1 MKPKAP
7 ARQGLKPPPSGGGA
21 VTTVPTIEEMKAQIV
36 RGAEIE
42 RRASTGWFALL
53 YKTCAEA
60 SKARGFSLYDAYDA
74 PDWKVTIEA
83 TFPNGCGQ
91 LFHKTADGG
100 ITGLPGFVEASA
112 DDIRF
117 MEFARAFV
125 PIAIRF
131 IEAHLP
137 FIEAHLPEIEK
148 LDAARKSE
156 EQRREAER
164 RDEAEWRDKRAFGAD
179 LNDPG
184 NRLSLFSWDQ
194 RMRAG
199 LLLHAWREAEYRRL
213 TNKARLMRAGC
224 FDERER
230 VSDESWRRRNEEL
243 FRDAEQGAALAQ
255 EAKEALDHA

>member
-1 MKPKAP
+1 
-7 ARQGLKPPPSGGGA
+7 

-164 RDEAEWRDKRAFGAD
+164 RAHPRRAAAPAPAPPRSRVAGQARFRRGSER
-179 LNDPG
+179 P
-184 NRLSLFSWDQ
+184 RQSLVT
-194 RMRAG
+194 
-199 LLLHAWREAEYRRL
+199 LLLGPEDASGASASRV
-213 TNKARLMRAGC
+213 
-224 FDERER
+224 ER
-230 VSDESWRRRNEEL
+230 SGISP
-243 FRDAEQGAALAQ
+243 AHQ
-255 EAKEALDHA
+255 

>member
-1 MKPKAP
+1 M
-7 ARQGLKPPPSGGGA
+7 
-21 VTTVPTIEEMKAQIV
+21 TVPTIEEMKAQIG

-42 RRASTGWFALL
+42 RRASDGWFAII

-60 SKARGFSLYDAYDA
+60 SKARGFRLYEDFDA
-74 PDWKVTIEA
+74 PDWKATTEA
-83 TFPNGCGQ
+83 VFPNGCGA
-91 LFHKTADGG
+91 LFHRTADGG
-100 ITGLPGFVEASA
+100 ITGLPGVVEASA

-125 PIAIRF
+125 PLAIR
-131 IEAHLP
+131 

-148 LDAARKSE
+148 RDAA
-156 EQRREAER
+156 R

-194 RMRAG
+194 STRAG

-230 VSDESWRRRNEEL
+230 VSDESWRKRNEDI

-255 EAKEALDHA
+255 EAQEPLAHG

>member
-1 MKPKAP
+1 M
-7 ARQGLKPPPSGGGA
+7 
-21 VTTVPTIEEMKAQIV
+21 TTTPTTNEMKAQIE

-74 PDWKVTIEA
+74 PDWKATIES

-137 FIEAHLPEIEK
+137 EIEQLEAHG
-148 LDAARKSE
+148 
-156 EQRREAER
+156 
-164 RDEAEWRDKRAFGAD
+164 KRAFGAD
-179 LNDPG
+179 LTDPG

-194 RMRAG
+194 GTRAS
-199 LLLHAWREAEYRRL
+199 LLIHAFRTAEIRRL
-213 TNKARLMRAGC
+213 ENKAHLMRAGC

-255 EAKEALDHA
+255 EAQEALDHG